1 MNDSQDNPEDN
12 PEDDSGRLGF
22 LNRLRVQMFKSP
34 GLDSAAGHEVI
45 DLTLLEPDDPTE
57 AVRRKLTLVDEPVQ
71 GSRREPESRGSLLGG
86 KPVPVG
92 MSHAVK
98 ANTLSSPLNP
108 SQALLRYKR
117 RIRAQSILDV
127 GEDDHQQGRTDA

>member
-1 MNDSQDNPEDN
+1 MNSSDDNF
-12 PEDDSGRLGF
+12 SGRLGF
-22 LNRLRVQMFKSP
+22 LNRLRIQMFKSS
-34 GLDSAAGHEVI
+34 GLDPAARDEII

-71 GSRREPESRGSLLGG
+71 GARRQSESGSSLLRGE
-86 KPVPVG
+86 PVPVG

-98 ANTLSSPLNP
+98 PNTLSSPLNP

-117 RIRAQSILDV
+117 RLRAQAFLDHHEA
-127 GEDDHQQGRTDA
+127 GTDA

>member
-1 MNDSQDNPEDN
+1 MNNSEDN
-12 PEDDSGRLGF
+12 SGRLGF
-22 LNRLRVQMFKSP
+22 LHRLRIQMLKST
-34 GLDSAAGHEVI
+34 GLDSAAGDEVI
-45 DLTLLEPDDPTE
+45 DLTLLEPDDPAE

-71 GSRREPESRGSLLGG
+71 GARREPESRSSLLGG
-86 KPVPVG
+86 EPVPVG

-98 ANTLSSPLNP
+98 PNTLSSPLNP

-127 GEDDHQQGRTDA
+127 REGDHKQGRTDA